1 MTRGRDDVPLLPAYL
16 DDERTVKCGLPAE
29 VRCRFTMRSTDG
41 PLESA
46 MIRCPAGHRFN
57 GTIESLTWDSAN
69 KHNPGTAA
77 APSVAGHGRLPRTR
91 DGRDSQGGVALDEF
105 PAGPGPAAP
114 PPELRSCLL
123 SGTARPPVDHRHA
136 AQPHRIQPPRASRH
150 RWRGGNTTSGW
161 RPPARHRGRNRP
173 YDTCHCAVAEEGKDR
188 YGRHGPAACRH
199 HRSLLGH
206 RCPVRRPPGRR
217 RTEPGVG
224 TWFRFGLVIPNSLK
238 RTTP

>member
-1 MTRGRDDVPLLPAYL
+1 MTRGRDDFPLLPAYV

-46 MIRCPAGHRFN
+46 MIRCPAGHRVN

-77 APSVAGHGRLPRTR
+77 APSVAGHGRLRAPVMAVTAKAGSPSMSSPP
-91 DGRDSQGGVALDEF
+91 GRGRL
-105 PAGPGPAAP
+105 PAARTALLPTIWDGP
-114 PPELRSCLL
+114 PTGGSPACGAASPHPATPCKPSPVAGREHHLWVAATGPE
-123 SGTARPPVDHRHA
+123 P
-136 AQPHRIQPPRASRH
+136 
-150 RWRGGNTTSGW
+150 
-161 RPPARHRGRNRP
+161 GRNRP
-173 YDTCHCAVAEEGKDR
+173 YDTCHCAVAEGKDR

-224 TWFRFGLVIPNSLK
+224 TWFRFWPRHSELIEKDDP
-238 RTTP
+238 